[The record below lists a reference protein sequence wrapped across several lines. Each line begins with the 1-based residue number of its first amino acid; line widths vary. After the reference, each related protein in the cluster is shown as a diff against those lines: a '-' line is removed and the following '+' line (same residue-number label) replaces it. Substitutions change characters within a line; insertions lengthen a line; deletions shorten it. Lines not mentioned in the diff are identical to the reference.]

1 METNNRLIKRYNKR
15 LFLIVGFIFYIFP
28 FNCNAQNI
36 DSLFYEKQ
44 KLKKHQKLAVEGH
57 SFLYGLLRS
66 GSYIKKY
73 NNPVNE
79 PTVALKEYFYSQKE
93 QIKQLPKPN
102 YNDSSEIKLAIIGD
116 IMWLRNNWD
125 NFMDSAVYAKLNES
139 DLIIG
144 NLETIIDT
152 CKKVNQFWPDYRT
165 YNSNKQLINFLP
177 AQRSILSVANNHSLD
192 KGIVSL
198 NNTLTLLESKGIY
211 HNGVKNNNQKLYTEI
226 NIKGI
231 KIGFYACTWGT
242 NNPKAK
248 DIEQLN
254 MIKGIAPFNE
264 NKIEEQE
271 AEKALIQMEEDG
283 MDYKILFMH
292 WGYEYEFYPR
302 QNIMKLAK
310 NLAQAGADFIIGS
323 HPHVFQPTDIIYT
336 KNDSLN
342 SNNKTTLV
350 NYSLGNF
357 CTSMYSTE
365 TRLGVIEQ
373 ISLKKENNGKIS
385 ITCPQYT
392 FLYNAPHLGKRKRKL
407 LLLSDFIKRYPKEA
421 NEEFM
426 QTIKPI
432 LNILE

>member
-1 METNNRLIKRYNKR
+1 LIKLYYKR
-15 LFLIVGFIFYIFP
+15 LFLIVGFIFYVFP
-28 FNCNAQNI
+28 VKCFAQNI
-36 DSLFYEKQ
+36 DTLFYEKQ
-44 KLKKHQKLAVEGH
+44 KLKRHQKLAVEGH

-73 NNPVNE
+73 NNPVLE
-79 PTVALKEYFYSQKE
+79 APAVLKDYFYKQKE

-102 YNDSSEIKLAIIGD
+102 YSDSSEIKLAIVGD
-116 IMWLRNNWD
+116 IMWLRNNWG
-125 NFMDSAVYAKLNES
+125 NFMDSAVYVKLNES

-152 CKKVNQFWPDYRT
+152 TKKVKSFLPDYRT
-165 YNSNKQLINFLP
+165 YNSNKQLLNFLP
-177 AQRSILSVANNHSLD
+177 AKRSILSVANNHSLD
-192 KGIVSL
+192 KGILSL
-198 NNTLTLLESKGIY
+198 YNTLTLLESKGIY
-211 HNGVKNNNQKLYTEI
+211 HNGVKNNTPKLYTEI
-226 NIKGI
+226 IIKGI

-248 DIEQLN
+248 GIKQLN
-254 MIKGIAPFNE
+254 LIKGIAPFNY
-264 NKIEEQE
+264 NTIEEQE
-271 AEKALIQMEEDG
+271 AEKALKQMEEAG
-283 MDYKILFMH
+283 MDFKILFMH

-323 HPHVFQPTDIIYT
+323 HPHVFQPAQIIYT
-336 KNDSLN
+336 INDSFN
-342 SNNKTTLV
+342 SKHKTTLV

-373 ISLKKENNGKIS
+373 ISLKKESNGKIS

-392 FLYNAPHLGKRKRKL
+392 FLYNAPHIGKRERKL
-407 LLLSDFIKRYPKEA
+407 LLLSDYIKLYPKEA
-421 NEEFM
+421 NEEFIK
-426 QTIKPI
+426 TIKPI